1 MDGDPCEKSKIGNC
15 ETDSPE
21 ANGDDEEVEG
31 QFWRDYIDQGQKDGD
46 HNKHFHFPFFGF
58 LGVKALPAATMWS
71 ATILRITFAMV
82 FPRWS
87 ASAFTYSLSLGGR
100 FG

>member
-46 HNKHFHFPFFGF
+46 QNKHFHFPFFGF
-58 LGVKALPAATMWS
+58 IQS
-71 ATILRITFAMV
+71 E
-82 FPRWS
+82 
-87 ASAFTYSLSLGGR
+87 
-100 FG
+100 

>member
-31 QFWRDYIDQGQKDGD
+31 QFWDPHPPVTGQ
-46 HNKHFHFPFFGF
+46 
-58 LGVKALPAATMWS
+58 
-71 ATILRITFAMV
+71 
-82 FPRWS
+82 
-87 ASAFTYSLSLGGR
+87 SLGSVLQSGR
-100 FG
+100 YFHKGVVLIGGERSSAAAVPTEATKIEAASCTL